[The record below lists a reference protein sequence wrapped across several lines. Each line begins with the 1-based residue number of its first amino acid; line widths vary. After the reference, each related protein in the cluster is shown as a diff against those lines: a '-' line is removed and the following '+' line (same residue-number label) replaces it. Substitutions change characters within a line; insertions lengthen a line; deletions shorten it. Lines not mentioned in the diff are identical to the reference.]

1 MSTSIIRNDEDII
14 SLIKCEKTILKKPPN
29 PKESNRDIKR
39 TFSVVS
45 ADESLEFE
53 IFFAENA
60 KLPEDFSIGLMY
72 NKFLLLRCNGFH
84 GTTNAG
90 FHRFNHHAQ
99 VHSHTL
105 TYNDI
110 TNGREEKPSKIDD
123 LSGKYFC
130 FQSAQL
136 YFLKIC
142 NVNNFQNFFDY
153 SKLDQITIEDF

>member
-1 MSTSIIRNDEDII
+1 MSINISNDDDIVK
-14 SLIKCEKTILKKPPN
+14 LIQCEKVIIKKPPN

-39 TFSVVS
+39 AFSVM
-45 ADESLEFE
+45 ATGESLEFE
-53 IFFAENA
+53 VFFAENTR
-60 KLPEDFSIGLMY
+60 LPEDFSIGLMLDKY
-72 NKFLLLRCNGFH
+72 LLLRCNGFH
-84 GTTNAG
+84 GTTLAG
-90 FHRFNHHAQ
+90 FHIHKHHAH

-110 TNGREEKPSKIDD
+110 INGREDNPSNIND

-142 NVNNFQNFFDY
+142 NVINYQNFFDY
-153 SKLDQITIEDF
+153 SKLDQISFDDL